1 MGQLTISMAMF
12 NGFLYVYQRVNTME
26 GSGWFSFVR
35 GWTETWLKHWN
46 HQWIH
51 GSLLRYPYHI
61 NYIYTIYYTDII
73 CPFRMT
79 HFHSFPS
86 FVTKTPP
93 ERDTTRPEG
102 DSSHVPTH
110 PKRTYNSPGG
120 TKSVFS
126 DRPGRTISS
135 VGYSQVYVGGW
146 GMVNPSFLLVKK
158 VFMKK

>member
-61 NYIYTIYYTDII
+61 NYIYIYIQYITLISYA
-73 CPFRMT
+73 
-79 HFHSFPS
+79 HFVWLISIHFPAS
-86 FVTKTPP
+86 LQKHRQNVT
-93 ERDTTRPEG
+93 
-102 DSSHVPTH
+102 
-110 PKRTYNSPGG
+110 
-120 TKSVFS
+120 
-126 DRPGRTISS
+126 RPGRRATLPMFQRTPSGLTTLLAAQNPCSAIVPDEQFHQLVILRSML
-135 VGYSQVYVGGW
+135 GAGGW
-146 GMVNPSFLLVKK
+146 
-158 VFMKK
+158 

>member
-1 MGQLTISMAMF
+1 MDRNMIETLKPSMNSWVSIEIPISYQL
-12 NGFLYVYQRVNTME
+12 
-26 GSGWFSFVR
+26 
-35 GWTETWLKHWN
+35 
-46 HQWIH
+46 
-51 GSLLRYPYHI
+51 
-61 NYIYTIYYTDII
+61 YIYTIYYTDII

-146 GMVNPSFLLVKK
+146 GMVNPSFLLVIK